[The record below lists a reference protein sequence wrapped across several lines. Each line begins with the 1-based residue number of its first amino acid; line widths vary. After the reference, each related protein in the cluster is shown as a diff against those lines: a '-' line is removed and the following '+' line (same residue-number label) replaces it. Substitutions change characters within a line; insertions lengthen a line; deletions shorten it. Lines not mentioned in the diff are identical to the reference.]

1 MSARVVLITGA
12 SSGMGKVAADLLH
25 ARGWKVYGTSRTVEA
40 LSPKPAWV
48 AVNVDVTDDA
58 AVRSVLARIE
68 KDEGRLDAVVNCAGY
83 VLAGAVEECSLE
95 QLRAQLDTNYCG
107 VANVCRLAL
116 PLMRKQ
122 GHGHL
127 VNVSSLAAVIPM
139 AFQAHYSASKAALT
153 AFTRALRLEVA
164 PFGVRAVSIE
174 PGDFSTGVTA
184 ARKFGR
190 TPEES
195 AYPALARTMKI
206 VHRDETGAS
215 PPDEVA
221 RLIARVLDTRKPA
234 ASYFVG
240 QVGQTLPA
248 KLRAFLPGWLFDW
261 VLTKL
266 YDL

>member
-1 MSARVVLITGA
+1 
-12 SSGMGKVAADLLH
+12 MGKVTADLLQ
-25 ARGWKVYGTSRTVEA
+25 ARGWKVYGTSRSVEA
-40 LSPKPAWV
+40 LTPKPAWV
-48 AVNVDVTDDA
+48 AINADVTDEA
-58 AVRSVLARIE
+58 AVRRVLQRIE
-68 KDEGRLDAVVNCAGY
+68 QTEGRLDAVVNCAGY
-83 VLAGAVEECSLE
+83 VLAGAVEECSFD

-122 GHGHL
+122 GRGHL

-184 ARKFGR
+184 ARKFAR
-190 TPEES
+190 PPETS
-195 AYPALARTMKI
+195 AYPALARTMRI
-206 VHRDETGAS
+206 VHRDETSAA

-221 RLIARVLDTRKPA
+221 RLVARVLDTPKPA

-240 QVGQTLPA
+240 QLAQTWPARLRPFLPA
-248 KLRAFLPGWLFDW
+248 SLFDW
-261 VLTKL
+261 LFAKL
-266 YDL
+266 YAL